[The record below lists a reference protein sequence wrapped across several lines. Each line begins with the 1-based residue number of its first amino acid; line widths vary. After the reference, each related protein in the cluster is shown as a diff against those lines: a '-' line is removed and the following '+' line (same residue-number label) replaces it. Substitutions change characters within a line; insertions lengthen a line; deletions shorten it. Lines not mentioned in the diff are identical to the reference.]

1 MKKIS
6 ILDIYNQNN
15 HLNKLITINGWIRN
29 NRYSKIGISFLTVY
43 DGSSTSTIQV
53 IVKKI
58 LYNYFT
64 EIIKLTV
71 GCSVIISGYLKLS
84 KGNLQAY
91 EIHACHIKVLGWID
105 HPEKYPMSAKK
116 HSIEHIR
123 NYCHLRPRTNLI
135 GVISRI
141 RNVVFQ
147 SLNQF
152 LNNFGYLW
160 VSTPIITSIDA
171 EGAGSMFKVSMLDE
185 NNSNNQI
192 NYIRKENEFFKKKVF
207 LTVSGQLTLESY
219 ACALSKVYSFGPTF
233 RAENSNTKKHL
244 TEFWMLEVEKSFSD
258 INDISAFSECLLK
271 NSIADVLNNCVSELL
286 FLQKKVDKTIINRL
300 NKFLEID
307 FIQVEYTDVIDILL
321 KNKNIFDEDIF
332 WGKDLSSSQEKYLVN
347 DYFKSSVIIRN
358 YPKKLKAFYMRVNDD
373 KSTVSAFDIIIP
385 RVGEIIGG
393 SEREDRIDYLDNR
406 MQEIGLNNKNY
417 DWYKDLRRYGTVPHA
432 GFGLGLERLILFITG
447 INNIREVI
455 PFPRTVGHADF

>member
-6 ILDIYNQNN
+6 ILDIYKQNN

-29 NRYSKIGISFLTVY
+29 NRFSKIGISFLTVY
-43 DGSSTSTIQV
+43 DGSSTSTMQV
-53 IVKKI
+53 IAKKI
-58 LYNYFT
+58 LCNYFT
-64 EIIKLTV
+64 EIVKLTI
-71 GCSVIISGYLKLS
+71 GCSVLISGYLKLS
-84 KGNLQAY
+84 KGNLQTY
-91 EIHACHIKVLGWID
+91 EIHAIHIKVLGWID
-105 HPEKYPMSAKK
+105 NPDIYPMSAKQ
-116 HSIEHIR
+116 HSIEYIR
-123 NYCHLRPRTNLI
+123 SYCHLRPRTNLI

-152 LNNFGYLW
+152 LNKFGYLW
-160 VSTPIITSIDA
+160 VSTPIITSIDT
-171 EGAGSMFKVSMLDE
+171 EGSGSMFRVSILD
-185 NNSNNQI
+185 NNNANNQI
-192 NYIRKENEFFKKKVF
+192 NCIRKKNEFFKKKVF

-258 INDISAFSECLLK
+258 INDISVFAEQLLK
-271 NSIADVLNNCVSELL
+271 NSIVDVLNNCMSELL
-286 FLQKKVDKTIINRL
+286 FLQKKVDNTIIHRL
-300 NKFLEID
+300 NKFLRIN
-307 FIQVEYTDVIDILL
+307 FIHVEYTDIIDILL

-332 WGKDLSSSQEKYLVN
+332 WGKDLSSKQEKYLVDN
-347 DYFKSSVIIRN
+347 HFKSSVIIRN
-358 YPKKLKAFYMRVNDD
+358 YPKKLKAFYMRLNDD
-373 KSTVSAFDIIIP
+373 NNTVAAFDIIIP

-393 SEREDRIDYLDNR
+393 SEREDRIDYLDHR